1 MTAARSHPKSG
12 QLVTAAMLL
21 IAALTISAQAQ
32 GASKNASFDAVTSL
46 KAYAAYKAGNYLEAK
61 RIWQGLAE
69 KGNTTAMI
77 NLANMFQQGQGVT
90 ENQRHALSYV
100 EEAAQLGDKRA
111 QYELGTAYESGIT
124 LNRNIE
130 QAAYWLK
137 KSAENGSPDGQF
149 AYAVLLATVPDEES
163 KTGDKQVSAANKERA
178 ICWLKEAHK
187 NGHLEAKDYI
197 GVLSNQ
203 P

>member
-1 MTAARSHPKSG
+1 MTAGRFRNKSG
-12 QLVTAAMLL
+12 QLIAVSILVMMAFAMP
-21 IAALTISAQAQ
+21 ARAQD
-32 GASKNASFDAVTSL
+32 ASKDAVTSL
-46 KAYAAYKAGNYLEAK
+46 KAYAAYKAGNYQEAQK
-61 RIWQGLAE
+61 IWQGLADN
-69 KGNTTAMI
+69 GHTTAMI

-90 ENQRHALSYV
+90 EDQRHALTYV
-100 EEAAQLGDKRA
+100 EKAAELGDKRA
-111 QYELGTAYESGIT
+111 QYELGMAYESGII
-124 LNRNIE
+124 LKRNIE

-149 AYAVLLATVPDEES
+149 AYAVLLATVPDKET
-163 KTGDKQVSAANKERA
+163 KTGNKQVSTANKERA
-178 ICWLKEAHK
+178 IFWLKEAHK

>member
-1 MTAARSHPKSG
+1 MTAGRFRNKSG
-12 QLVTAAMLL
+12 QLIAVSILVMMAFAMP
-21 IAALTISAQAQ
+21 ARAQD
-32 GASKNASFDAVTSL
+32 ASKDAVSSL
-46 KAYAAYKAGNYLEAK
+46 KAYAAYKAGNYQEAQK
-61 RIWQGLAE
+61 IWQGLAD
-69 KGNTTAMI
+69 KGHTTAMI

-90 ENQRHALSYV
+90 EDQRHALTYV
-100 EEAAQLGDKRA
+100 EKAAELGDKRA
-111 QYELGTAYESGIT
+111 QYKLGMAYESGII
-124 LNRNIE
+124 LKRNIE

-149 AYAVLLATVPDEES
+149 SYGVLLATVPDEET

-178 ICWLKEAHK
+178 IFWLKEAHK

>member
-1 MTAARSHPKSG
+1 
-12 QLVTAAMLL
+12 
-21 IAALTISAQAQ
+21 
-32 GASKNASFDAVTSL
+32 
-46 KAYAAYKAGNYLEAK
+46 
-61 RIWQGLAE
+61 
-69 KGNTTAMI
+69 MI

-90 ENQRHALSYV
+90 EDQRHALTYV
-100 EEAAQLGDKRA
+100 EKAAELGDKRA
-111 QYELGTAYESGIT
+111 QYELGMAYESGIV
-124 LNRNIE
+124 LKRNIE

-149 AYAVLLATVPDEES
+149 SYGVLLATVPDKET
-163 KTGDKQVSAANKERA
+163 KTGNKQVSAANKERA
-178 ICWLKEAHK
+178 VFWLKEAHK